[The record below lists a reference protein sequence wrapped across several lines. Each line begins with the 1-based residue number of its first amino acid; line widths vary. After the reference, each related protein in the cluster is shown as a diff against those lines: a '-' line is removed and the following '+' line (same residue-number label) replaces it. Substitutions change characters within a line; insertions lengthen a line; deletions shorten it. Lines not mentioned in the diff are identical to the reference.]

1 MSLPFSGMFY
11 RDLHQSQASGVRN
24 GVEDELDSV
33 EIAGIQL
40 VNAWLEEVVSS
51 DIPR

>member
-11 RDLHQSQASGVRN
+11 RDLNQSQASGVRN
-24 GVEDELDSV
+24 GEDELDSV

-40 VNAWLEEVVSS
+40 VNVWLEEVVSS